1 MTNKYNRYLT
11 TDPNNPK
18 GVVGNF
24 QHATDTFVENFYRL
38 SPRYKFLFHAY
49 FEIDNTIPQTASLLK
64 NRNDLEISLLV
75 KSTSLP
81 SFNYDTVTQN
91 RYNRKK
97 IVYKQI
103 NYEPISFTFHDD
115 NAGIMN
121 ALWYAYNEYFSND
134 MLHPNAADWAVGNQ
148 SWNKKKY
155 GMDTITNFRFFKR
168 ISLYSMSRQKYNGYT
183 LWGPRIKNW
192 KHSDLDYSDGS
203 GLLENSMTVEFEGVS
218 YSSGD
223 VKEGTP
229 DNFASIHY
237 DHIKSPLDTFA
248 GGNSNQVFNSAP
260 EPNILQEQPNFS
272 IQNYLQAQ
280 NENGR
285 IPLPEGSPPPQ
296 SLNQLSTPNTVG
308 GVIGA
313 NFPTNNNQDVEAVAR
328 PKPLNQNNQ
337 GSGFLAPVRR
347 IE

>member
-1 MTNKYNRYLT
+1 
-11 TDPNNPK
+11 
-18 GVVGNF
+18 
-24 QHATDTFVENFYRL
+24 
-38 SPRYKFLFHAY
+38 
-49 FEIDNTIPQTASLLK
+49 
-64 NRNDLEISLLV
+64 
-75 KSTSLP
+75 
-81 SFNYDTVTQN
+81 
-91 RYNRKK
+91 
-97 IVYKQI
+97 
-103 NYEPISFTFHDD
+103 
-115 NAGIMN
+115 
-121 ALWYAYNEYFSND
+121 
-134 MLHPNAADWAVGNQ
+134 
-148 SWNKKKY
+148 
-155 GMDTITNFRFFKR
+155 
-168 ISLYSMSRQKYNGYT
+168 
-183 LWGPRIKNW
+183 
-192 KHSDLDYSDGS
+192 
-203 GLLENSMTVEFEGVS
+203 
-218 YSSGD
+218 
-223 VKEGTP
+223 
-229 DNFASIHY
+229 
-237 DHIKSPLDTFA
+237 LDTFA

>member
-11 TDPNNPK
+11 TDPTNPK

-38 SPRYKFLFHAY
+38 SPRYKFLFHAF
-49 FEIDNTIPQTASLLK
+49 FEIDNTIPQAASLMK

-103 NYEPISFTFHDD
+103 NYEPISFLFHDD

-121 ALWYAYNEYFSND
+121 ALWYAYNEYFAND
-134 MLHPNAADWAVGNQ
+134 MLHPNSADWAVGNQ
-148 SWNKKKY
+148 SWSGKKY
-155 GMDTITNFRFFKR
+155 GMDTLTDFRFFKR

-183 LWGPRIKNW
+183 LWGPRIKSW
-192 KHSDLDYSDGS
+192 KHSDLDYADGS
-203 GLLENSMTVEFEGVS
+203 GLLENSMTIEFEGVS

-248 GGNSNQVFNSAP
+248 GGNSDQVFNSAP
-260 EPNILQEQPNFS
+260 EPNLLEEQPDFT
-272 IQNYLQAQ
+272 QNYVKTIQDA
-280 NENGR
+280 R
-285 IPLPEGSPPPQ
+285 IPLPEGSPPARNINEF
-296 SLNQLSTPNTVG
+296 SNPNTVG
-308 GVIGA
+308 GVVGA
-313 NFPTNNNQDVEAVAR
+313 SFPTDNDQGIESFAK
-328 PKPLNQNNQ
+328 PKQLNQNNQ
-337 GSGFLAPVRR
+337 GSGFQAPT
-347 IE
+347 IDDL

>member
-1 MTNKYNRYLT
+1 MTNKYNRYLI
-11 TDPNNPK
+11 TDPTNPK

-38 SPRYKFLFHAY
+38 APRYKFLFHAF

-103 NYEPISFTFHDD
+103 NYEPISFVFHDD

-121 ALWYAYNEYFSND
+121 ALWYAYNEYFAND
-134 MLHPNAADWAVGNQ
+134 MLHPNSADWAVGNQ
-148 SWNKKKY
+148 SWTGKKY
-155 GMDTITNFRFFKR
+155 GMDTLTDFRFFKR

-183 LWGPRIKNW
+183 LWGPRIKSW
-192 KHSDLDYSDGS
+192 KHSELDYSDGS
-203 GLLENSMTVEFEGVS
+203 GLLENSMTIEFEGVS

-260 EPNILQEQPNFS
+260 ESNPLEEQPDFT
-272 IQNYLQAQ
+272 QNYVETINNAR
-280 NENGR
+280 R
-285 IPLPEGSPPPQ
+285 IPLPEGSPPPRNINEF
-296 SLNQLSTPNTVG
+296 SNPNTVG

-313 NFPTNNNQDVEAVAR
+313 SFPTDNDQDIESVAR
-328 PKPLNQNNQ
+328 PKQLNQNNQ
-337 GSGFLAPVRR
+337 GSGFRAPT
-347 IE
+347 IDDL

>member
-1 MTNKYNRYLT
+1 MTNKYNRYLN
-11 TDPNNPK
+11 TDPTNPK

-49 FEIDNTIPQTASLLK
+49 FEIDNTIPQVASLMQ
-64 NRNDLEISLLV
+64 NRNDLEIPLLV

-81 SFNYDTVTQN
+81 SFNYDTVVQN

-103 NYEPISFTFHDD
+103 NYDPISFTFHDD

-134 MLHPNAADWAVGNQ
+134 MLHPNAADWSVGNQ
-148 SWNKKKY
+148 SWNQKKY
-155 GMDTITNFRFFKR
+155 GMDTLTNLRFFKR
-168 ISLYSMSRQKYNGYT
+168 ISLYTMSRQKYNGYT
-183 LWGPRIKNW
+183 LWGPRIKSW

-203 GLLENSMTVEFEGVS
+203 GLLENSMSIEFEGVS
-218 YSSGD
+218 YSSGNIE
-223 VKEGTP
+223 EGTP

-237 DHIKSPLDTFA
+237 DHIKSPLDTVG
-248 GGNSNQVFNSAP
+248 GGNSSQVFNTPP
-260 EPNILQEQPNFS
+260 ETDLISPRPDFT
-272 IQNYLQAQ
+272 QNYLQAQ
-280 NENGR
+280 DQNNR
-285 IPLPEGSPPPQ
+285 IPLPESPPTAR
-296 SLNQLSTPNTVG
+296 NINEFANPNTVG

-313 NFPTNNNQDVEAVAR
+313 SFPTDSNQDVEAVAR
-328 PKPLNQNNQ
+328 PRQLNQTNRGN
-337 GSGFLAPVRR
+337 GFQAPT
-347 IE
+347 IDDI

>member
-1 MTNKYNRYLT
+1 MTNKYNRYLN
-11 TDPNNPK
+11 TDPTNPK

-38 SPRYKFLFHAY
+38 SPRYKFLFHAF

-81 SFNYDTVTQN
+81 SFNYDTVVQN

-103 NYEPISFTFHDD
+103 NYEPISFVFHDD

-121 ALWYAYNEYFSND
+121 ALWYAYNEYFAND
-134 MLHPNAADWAVGNQ
+134 MLHPNSADWAVGNQ
-148 SWNKKKY
+148 SWTGKKY
-155 GMDTITNFRFFKR
+155 GMDTLTDFRFFKR

-183 LWGPRIKNW
+183 LWGPRIKSW
-192 KHSDLDYSDGS
+192 KHSDLDYADGS
-203 GLLENSMTVEFEGVS
+203 GLLENSMTIEFEGVS
-218 YSSGD
+218 YTSGD

-237 DHIKSPLDTFA
+237 DHIKSPLDTLA
-248 GGNSNQVFNSAP
+248 GGNSNQVFNSVP
-260 EPNILQEQPNFS
+260 ESNPLEEQPDFT
-272 IQNYLQAQ
+272 QNYLRAQ
-280 NENGR
+280 DENVR
-285 IPLPEGSPPPQ
+285 IPPPEGLPSPRNINEF
-296 SLNQLSTPNTVG
+296 SNPNTVG

-313 NFPTNNNQDVEAVAR
+313 SFPTDNDQDIESVAK
-328 PKPLNQNNQ
+328 PKQLNQNNQ
-337 GSGFLAPVRR
+337 GSGFRAPT
-347 IE
+347 IDDL